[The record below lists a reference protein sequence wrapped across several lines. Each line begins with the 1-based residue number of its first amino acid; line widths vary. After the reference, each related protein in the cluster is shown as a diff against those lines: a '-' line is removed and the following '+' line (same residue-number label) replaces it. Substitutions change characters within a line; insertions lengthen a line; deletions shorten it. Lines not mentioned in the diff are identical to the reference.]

1 MFDII
6 TREIVETNN
15 PRNSAAKLQG
25 FQKIKPKFGSYA
37 IPFSYTLINKDLQ
50 AVPKVKY
57 R

>member
-25 FQKIKPKFGSYA
+25 FQEIKLKFGSYT
-37 IPFSYTLINKDLQ
+37 IPFSYALINNTL
-50 AVPKVKY
+50 
-57 R
+57 